1 MHEEQ
6 LYRAALNGDLETV
19 DQLLAA
25 GADPNVVSQ
34 GEEEGLP
41 LCAAAAWDRVA
52 VAGALLAGGADVNGQ
67 EGGGWR
73 ALAWAAANGHA
84 ETAQALIEAGA
95 EVDAANDDGDTPL
108 TLAARRG
115 ALGVVRVLL
124 EAGADIEKFD
134 ADGDTPLDIAVDW
147 VGVHLESA
155 LLDQIG
161 QEGWEY
167 VVARQYAKDGTEL
180 VTVAGQSPDG
190 EQREQIQAQR
200 GHAAI
205 ATLLEEADGVY
216 TPVEQLVARAL
227 AHRDTDEDAET
238 WWIVADTLGKRAD
251 EETYEALSRLCVSED
266 AREREFGVDAIAQY
280 GITEEGDKPYLERTL
295 PLLRKM
301 ATTEGNPQVLR
312 SVLAALGH
320 QGDHRALPQVLD
332 IIGRPEH
339 RRTMTDAI
347 ALADVLPGDP
357 GLLRAE
363 AEGGGERDL
372 WGEGLALLVEM
383 SRDDEEEVRD
393 WATTGIANLD
403 ADTPEIREA
412 LAARLDDGDLH
423 TVAEAARGLALRKDD
438 RARAG
443 IERVLAGSDDDYAR
457 EVADEA
463 RRTLEG

>member
-6 LYRAALNGDLETV
+6 LFRAALDGDLETV
-19 DQLLAA
+19 DELLAA

-41 LCAAAAWDRVA
+41 LCAAAARDRVA
-52 VAGALLAGGADVNGQ
+52 VAKALLAGGADVNGR
-67 EGGGWR
+67 ESGGWQ

-84 ETAQALIEAGA
+84 ETAQVLIEAGA
-95 EVDAANDDGDTPL
+95 EVDAANDGGDTPL

-124 EAGADIEKFD
+124 EAGADVEK
-134 ADGDTPLDIAVDW
+134 ADGDDDTPLDIAVDW

-190 EQREQIQAQR
+190 QQREQIQAQR
-200 GHAAI
+200 GHAAV
-205 ATLLEEADGVY
+205 ATLLEEADGIY
-216 TPVEQLVARAL
+216 TPVDQLVARAL
-227 AHRDTDEDAET
+227 SHRDTDEDAET
-238 WWIVADTLGKRAD
+238 WWVVADTLGKRAD
-251 EETYEALSRLCVSED
+251 DETYEALSRLCVSED

-280 GITEEGDKPYLERTL
+280 GVTEDGDKPYRERTL

-320 QGDHRALPQVLD
+320 QGDPRALPQVLD
-332 IIGRPEH
+332 IIGRPGH
-339 RRTMTDAI
+339 TRTMTDAI

-357 GLLRAE
+357 AALHGE
-363 AEGGGERDL
+363 QERDL

-383 SRDDEEEVRD
+383 SRDDEDEVRD

-403 ADTPEIREA
+403 ADTPEIRDA
-412 LAARLDDGDLH
+412 LAARLDDSDLR
-423 TVAEAARGLALRKDD
+423 TVAEAARGLALRKDG
-438 RARAG
+438 RATAG
-443 IERVLAGSDDDYAR
+443 IQRVLAGSEDDYAR
-457 EVADEA
+457 EVAEEA
-463 RRTLEG
+463 RGTLEG